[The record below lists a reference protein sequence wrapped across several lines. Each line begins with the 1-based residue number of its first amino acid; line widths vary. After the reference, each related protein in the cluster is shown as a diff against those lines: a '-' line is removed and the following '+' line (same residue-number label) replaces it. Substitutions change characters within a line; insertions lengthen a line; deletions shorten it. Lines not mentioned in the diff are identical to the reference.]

1 MPNVTDQHW
10 RPGRAFLLGAFIG
23 ALAGAAWG
31 WIDYGR
37 FEIGYMSNHVL
48 GGLFMCGVAFLAVA
62 AFMNWRR
69 RNPL

>member
-1 MPNVTDQHW
+1 MPNVTERHW
-10 RPGRAFLLGAFIG
+10 HLGRAFLLGAVIG
-23 ALAGAAWG
+23 AVAGAVWS
-31 WIDYGR
+31 WIDYGG

-48 GGLFMCGVAFLAVA
+48 GGLFMCGTAFLAVA